1 MKKIILG
8 LSILAVVNFSYA
20 KEVKIGVV
28 MPLTGATAAYGQS
41 ALAGIELAHS
51 MQKTLS
57 NGDEVSIVV
66 VDTKGDKLE
75 SSSAAHRLVSKD
87 KVLGLIGEMTTANTL
102 QTMKVAEDNK
112 IPLIAPA
119 ATGDRLL
126 ERKIYSSR
134 VCFMDSFQG
143 SSLARY
149 VWRNLNYKN
158 AVIVIDQSTDYSLG
172 LAKAFEKEFDAQGG
186 KILKSFRINSGD
198 KDFKAIISQLQGL
211 KPDFIFLP
219 LYYNEASLFARQA
232 RNAELTTPMASA
244 DGVADES
251 FIKLAGV
258 ASEGYI
264 FTDSFDFNNPPT
276 KLSKDFIA
284 NYEKAKGTREVS
296 NFTAMGADAYFVM
309 FNAMEACVSSLEP
322 NCINEKIHQTQN
334 YEGVS
339 GVISIDKSGNAS
351 RSVVIKEIKNQK
363 QSYKD
368 TINP

>member
-1 MKKIILG
+1 MKKMILSLG
-8 LSILAVVNFSYA
+8 VLALANFLYA

-28 MPLTGATAAYGQS
+28 MPLTGAVAAYGQS
-41 ALAGIELAHS
+41 ALVGIELANS
-51 MQKTLS
+51 MQGTLS
-57 NGDEVSIVV
+57 NGDKVTLVV

-75 SSSAAHRLVSKD
+75 SSSATTRLVSKD
-87 KVLGLIGEMTTANTL
+87 KVIGLIGEMITANTL
-102 QTMKVAEDNK
+102 QAMRVAEDNK
-112 IPLIAPA
+112 IPIIAPA

-126 ERKIYSSR
+126 EKKSYSSR

-149 VWRNLNYKN
+149 VRENLNHKS
-158 AVIVIDQSTDYSLG
+158 AVIVLDQSTDYSLG
-172 LAKAFEKEFDAQGG
+172 LAKAFEKEFSARGG
-186 KILKSFRINSGD
+186 QILKSIRINSGD
-198 KDFKAIISQLQGL
+198 KDFKAIVSQLKGL
-211 KPDFIFLP
+211 NPDFIFLP

-232 RNAELTTPMASA
+232 RSAGLNTPMGSA

-251 FIKLAGV
+251 FIKLAAD

-276 KLSKDFIA
+276 KRSEEFIA
-284 NYEKAKGTREVS
+284 NYEKVKGTREVS
-296 NFTAMGADAYFVM
+296 NFSAMGADAYFVM
-309 FNAMEACVSSLEP
+309 FNALEACVGNLTP
-322 NCINEKIHQTQN
+322 DCINEKIHQTQD

-339 GVISIDKSGNAS
+339 GVISIDESGNAT
-351 RSVVIKEIKNQK
+351 RSVVVKEIKNQK